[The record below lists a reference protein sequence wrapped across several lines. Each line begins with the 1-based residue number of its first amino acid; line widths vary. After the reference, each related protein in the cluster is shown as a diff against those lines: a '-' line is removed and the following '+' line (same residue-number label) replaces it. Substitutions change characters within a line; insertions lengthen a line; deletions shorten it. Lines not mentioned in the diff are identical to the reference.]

1 MFVHYFLI
9 FRQTLTPNFKK
20 NVFGPFYER
29 LYIDVSNYSED
40 FLVVMLLGLAYL
52 QALSSVYT
60 EVSSLKSI
68 MA

>member
-1 MFVHYFLI
+1 M
-9 FRQTLTPNFKK
+9 KD
-20 NVFGPFYER
+20 
-29 LYIDVSNYSED
+29 YIDVSNYSED